1 MKTPEES
8 ANVQDTQVHSREQS
22 FAWTV
27 TLVLGVLILIPS
39 MLGFVMKFMEF
50 AKLAEQTSGGAG
62 LVGEGA
68 FAVTPIVNYVCASA
82 GFLLLLLW
90 AAVNGMFR
98 DLEHPKYAMLLNEKE
113 LDADV

>member
-1 MKTPEES
+1 MSVGVEQKAGGS
-8 ANVQDTQVHSREQS
+8 GQVRSREQS
-22 FAWTV
+22 LAWTV

-39 MLGFVMKFMEF
+39 MLGFVMKFLEF
-50 AKLAEQTSGGAG
+50 ARLAEQTNGGSGSA
-62 LVGEGA
+62 GEGA
-68 FAVTPIVNYVCASA
+68 FAVTPIVNYVFASL

-98 DLEHPKYAMLLNEKE
+98 DLEHPKHVMLMNEKE

>member
-1 MKTPEES
+1 MNGGGPP
-8 ANVQDTQVHSREQS
+8 VRSREQS
-22 FAWTV
+22 LAWTV

-39 MLGFVMKFMEF
+39 MLGFVMKFLEF
-50 AKLAEQTSGGAG
+50 AKLARQTSGGAG
-62 LVGEGA
+62 PAGEGG